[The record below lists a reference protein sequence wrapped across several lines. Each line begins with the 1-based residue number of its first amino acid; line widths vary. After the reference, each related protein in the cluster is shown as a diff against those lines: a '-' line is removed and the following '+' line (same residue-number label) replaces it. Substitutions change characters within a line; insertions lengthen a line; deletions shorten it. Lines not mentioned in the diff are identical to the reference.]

1 MHKTRDDR
9 GAGVAR
15 RWEASPVSFSVGIY
29 VVAIG
34 VWAAVG
40 LVYLPILSMILTP
53 VWMVLWVSV
62 VPRLVARARG
72 KAPSSSPVSTERTEA
87 A

>member
-1 MHKTRDDR
+1 MHETRDEQ
-9 GAGVAR
+9 GVDATR
-15 RWEASPVSFSVGIY
+15 RWSASPWSFGLGAY
-29 VVAIG
+29 AVALA

-62 VPRLVARARG
+62 VPRAVQRLRGRARSR
-72 KAPSSSPVSTERTEA
+72 AAVRTERTEA